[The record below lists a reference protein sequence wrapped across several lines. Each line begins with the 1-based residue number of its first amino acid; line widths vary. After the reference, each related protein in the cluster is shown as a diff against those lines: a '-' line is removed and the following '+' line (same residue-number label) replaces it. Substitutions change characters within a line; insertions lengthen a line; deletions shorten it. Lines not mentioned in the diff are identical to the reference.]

1 MKLKVL
7 HELFETIKENIRA
20 YVTHRLF
27 IVTILMI
34 LMSGTLISRLFQ
46 LQIVE
51 GEEHLKNFTY
61 KIERSLPI
69 EASRG
74 NIFDRNG
81 NLLAYNK
88 LVYSLTFGNSSD
100 LRAKA
105 EALEVSENEL
115 KNAIIYDTI
124 QILKKNGD
132 ELVNN
137 FNIQLDD
144 SGKLEFS
151 VSDSARKRFLM
162 EVYSVS
168 RVDDLSQSELNSTA
182 QEVYDYIA
190 GKRMFEISSEYSL
203 EDALAIMSVRYSLW
217 LNRYQQYVPVTIAL
231 DISKES
237 MAMIQ
242 ENSGDLLGMD
252 IIVDSIRQYNDSIY
266 MSHILGYIGNISSED
281 LETNNAELADDMKYS
296 TTDMIGK
303 TGLEKVLEADLRGK
317 KGTQKMY
324 VDNLGRVLEVT
335 DTIDATPG
343 NDIYLTIDRDLQIYC
358 YNAIERE
365 LAGILL
371 SNMTSGTS
379 NRNDKDDIVIP
390 EYSVYFALFNNNVI
404 DLEHMQSPEASSNE
418 SSIYSQISAEHAVA
432 VDKMETEL
440 RTGFTAVNRLN
451 ETMEAYVEYIFDFL
465 LDSDVVDFTII
476 EDNDTMRQK
485 YIEESISLGEY
496 IQYVV
501 TKGAVN
507 MDAFDIDVDYYTSEE
522 LYQVLID
529 YVVTS
534 IKEDKEF
541 VKLVIEYMLK
551 NHRINYR
558 QVAMILYEQGALNS
572 EEDEDYGNLV
582 AGALG
587 SYEFIR
593 KKIKNL
599 DITPA
604 QLGLDPCSGS
614 VVVTDV
620 NTGEILAMV
629 SYPSYDNNLMTNTI
643 NAEYYSKI
651 TQDKTTPLYNRAT
664 QQRTAPGSTFKMIT
678 SIAAVCENKISTGGT
693 IKTAGIFEE
702 IAIPAK
708 CWIYPGS
715 HGTMSIESALE
726 NSCNYFY
733 YELGYRLGTGLNGIY
748 SDNVGL
754 NNIRKY
760 AEMFG
765 LDGNS
770 GIELSE
776 AEPKISDSDA
786 VRSAIGQ
793 GTHNYTAT
801 QLAKYVTTIANK
813 GTSYNLSLV
822 KEQKN
827 MNGETVVANTHEVS
841 NQIDISNELWRVVQ
855 NGMRRVVKDHISK
868 DALINRINVAV
879 AGKTGTAQEDKNR
892 PNHALFV
899 SYAPFDNPEV
909 TVSVQIPFGYSSGNA
924 QELASFIYA
933 YMYDPTM
940 LDDESIS
947 GNATM
952 AD

>member
-1 MKLKVL
+1 MRHKVL
-7 HELFETIKENIRA
+7 HELFETIKENIRN

-27 IVTILMI
+27 VVTILM
-34 LMSGTLISRLFQ
+34 LFLSGMLISRLFQ

-88 LVYSLTFGNSSD
+88 LVYSLTFGNSSE
-100 LRAKA
+100 LVSRA
-105 EALEVSENEL
+105 EYLEISENEL
-115 KNAIIYDTI
+115 KNKIVYDTI

-137 FNIQLDD
+137 FNIVLNKR
-144 SGKLEFS
+144 GELEFA

-162 EVYSVS
+162 EVYSAS
-168 RVDDLSQSELNSTA
+168 NIDDLSKEQLEASA
-182 QEVYDYIA
+182 KEVYEYIA
-190 GKRMFEISSEYSL
+190 GKRMFEISEEYELS
-203 EDALAIMSVRYSLW
+203 DALEIMAVRYSLW

-237 MAMIQ
+237 MATIQ
-242 ENSGDLLGMD
+242 ENSADLLGMD
-252 IIVDSIRQYNDSIY
+252 IIVDSIRQYNDSTY
-266 MSHILGYIGNISSED
+266 MAHIIGYIGNISSED
-281 LETNNAELADDMKYS
+281 MEAYNKDLEDGNRYS
-296 TTDMIGK
+296 TTDMVGK

-317 KGTQKMY
+317 KGTQNMY

-335 DTIDATPG
+335 DTIEATPG
-343 NDIYLTIDRDLQIYC
+343 NDVYLSIDRDLQIYC
-358 YNAIERE
+358 YNALEKE

-379 NRNDKDDIVIP
+379 DRNSDDDIVIP
-390 EYSVYFALFNNNVI
+390 EHSVYFALFNNNIISI
-404 DLEHMQSPEASSNE
+404 DHMKTPNAGDNE
-418 SSIYSQISAEHAVA
+418 SRIYSQITAEHGNAVEK
-432 VDKMETEL
+432 VKDEL
-440 RTGFTAVNRLN
+440 KSNFTDIARLN
-451 ETMEAYVEYIFDFL
+451 DTMEAYMEYIYEFL
-465 LDSDVVDFTII
+465 SDSDVMNFSVI
-476 EDNDTMRQK
+476 EDNDSTRQQ
-485 YIEESISLGEY
+485 YIEGSISLGEY
-496 IQYVV
+496 IQYAV

-507 MDAFDIDVDYYTSEE
+507 IEAFDIDVDYYTSEE
-522 LYQVLID
+522 LYSVLVD
-529 YVVTS
+529 YIVKCIS
-534 IKEDKEF
+534 DDNEF
-541 VKLVIEYMLK
+541 SKLVIQYMVK
-551 NHRINYR
+551 NKQISFR
-558 QVAMILYEQGALNS
+558 QIAMVLYEQGVLNS
-572 EEDEDYGNLV
+572 EEDSDYNALV
-582 AGALG
+582 SGSIG

-593 KKIKNL
+593 RKITNL
-599 DITPA
+599 DITPG

-620 NTGEILAMV
+620 NTGEVLAMV
-629 SYPSYDNNLMTNTI
+629 SYPSYDNNLLTNSI
-643 NAEYYSKI
+643 NAEYYAKL
-651 TQDKTTPLYNRAT
+651 TNDKTTPLYNRAT

-678 SIAAVCENKISTGGT
+678 SIAAVSEGKISTGGT

-708 CWIYPGS
+708 CWIYPS
-715 HGTMSIESALE
+715 THGTMNIESALE

-748 SDNVGL
+748 SDNLGL
-754 NNIRKY
+754 NSLREY
-760 AEMFG
+760 ASLFG
-765 LDGNS
+765 LNGNS

-801 QLAKYVTTIANK
+801 QLSKYVTAIANS
-813 GTSYNLSLV
+813 GTCYDLSLV

-827 MNGETVVANTHEVS
+827 FNGETVVANTHNVS
-841 NQIDISNELWRVVQ
+841 SQISISNDIWRVVH
-855 NGMRRVVKDHISK
+855 NGMRRVVKDHISEN
-868 DALINRINVAV
+868 ALINRINVEV
-879 AGKTGTAQEDKNR
+879 AGKTGTAQENKNR

-899 SYAPFDNPEV
+899 SYAPFKSPEV
-909 TVSVQIPFGYSSGNA
+909 SVTVQIPFGYSSGNA

-933 YMYDPTM
+933 YMYDPAA
-940 LDDESIS
+940 LDDESVS
-947 GNATM
+947 GNANM